1 MGIRIHKGWEIYY
14 MWDGDKVPSWRL
26 GGFCSGDG

>member
-14 MWDGDKVPSWRL
+14 MWAGDEVRSWRL
-26 GGFCSGDG
+26 GGFYLGDG